1 MSAAENSLP
10 VLRPR
15 VNTFV
20 DLDPEVVEKRL
31 NTALKAPDGA
41 ASGHISHGFGRLH
54 LRENQQYWSPEF
66 TVRIDPEEGGSQ
78 VSGLMGPRAEVWT
91 LFIFCYSVLGLAT
104 LIMLLI
110 GLSNWSLDQPA
121 GILWGVPVG
130 IGLFSTLYFVA
141 YTGQKWSRHQM
152 RELLHFCEDA
162 IGRQLQE

>member
-1 MSAAENSLP
+1 MSTAENSLP

-15 VNTFV
+15 VDTFV
-20 DLDPEVVEKRL
+20 DLDPQEIEERL
-31 NTALKAPDGA
+31 NAAFRANDAKAV
-41 ASGHISHGFGRLH
+41 GHISHGFGRMH
-54 LRENQQYWSPEF
+54 LIEDQQYWSPEF
-66 TVRIDPEEGGSQ
+66 TVRIDAEDGGSR

-130 IGLFSTLYFVA
+130 VLLFSTLYFVA
-141 YTGQKWSRHQM
+141 YTGQRWSRQQM
-152 RELLHFCEDA
+152 RELLNFCEEA
-162 IGRQLQE
+162 VGHQLQE